1 MILIYLGTAWLAGI
15 LVGSLL
21 HLPSAFVGLLTLLPL
36 AGLLFWR
43 KDQRVRLISACFL
56 SLLLGTLR
64 FNASI
69 PPQSFDE
76 GHLAHYNDQGWG
88 KIEGIVSGEPDVR
101 DTYTNL
107 RVAVAKIEVDGQEHG
122 VRGTV
127 LVRAPRYPQYDYG
140 DELEIEGL
148 LEAPPEL
155 EVGQETKQVLK
166 RVLG

>member
-1 MILIYLGTAWLAGI
+1 MILAYLGSAWLLGIYLASVLQVPTELIWLA
-15 LVGSLL
+15 VV
-21 HLPSAFVGLLTLLPL
+21 LPVAVMTLWRRERSIRL
-36 AGLLFWR
+36 AN
-43 KDQRVRLISACFL
+43 ACCL
-56 SLLLGTLR
+56 ALLLGALR
-64 FNASI
+64 FNASAT
-69 PPQSFDE
+69 PQDFDE
-76 GHLAHYNDQGWG
+76 GHVAHYNDQGWV
-88 KIEGIVSGEPDVR
+88 KIEGVVSDEADVR

-107 RVAVAKIEVDGQEHG
+107 RVAASEIEVDGQERDA
-122 VRGTV
+122 RGTA